1 MSEKLTTDALQFL
14 LTETIYI
21 IPEDLRSVSVVAEPK
36 PEISQPQVPKYEA
49 QSKTIEIPK
58 IPVITSPPLPKNRNQ
73 VVIIYNNIKGNF
85 LIPEDKDLLSKIL
98 SSVKLC
104 LEDVDLVN
112 ANTQRDILIE
122 ILKDKVVNQ
131 IISFGIEFRELDI
144 QIPLEAYKT
153 ASVEGVDILLVD
165 SLFELQ
171 LNTDKKKLLWKCLQ
185 TMFLQ
190 KK

>member
-1 MSEKLTTDALQFL
+1 MSEKLTTNALQFL
-14 LTETIYI
+14 LTETIYV
-21 IPEDLRSVSVVAEPK
+21 IPEDMSTSVVEEPK
-36 PEISQPQVPKYEA
+36 SELLQLQTPKYET

-73 VVIIYNNIKGNF
+73 VVIIYNNIQGNF
-85 LIPEDKDLLSKIL
+85 LIPEDKDLLGKIL
-98 SSVKLC
+98 SSVKLR

-112 ANTQRDILIE
+112 ANTQRDTLIE